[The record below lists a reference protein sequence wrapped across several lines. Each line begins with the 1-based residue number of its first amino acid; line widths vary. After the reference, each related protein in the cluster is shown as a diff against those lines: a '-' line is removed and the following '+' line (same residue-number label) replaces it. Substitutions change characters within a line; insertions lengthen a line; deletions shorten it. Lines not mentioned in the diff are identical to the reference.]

1 MSEKRSS
8 YKSVSY
14 GRKKNEK
21 QNYKGKNNS
30 NWRQRDY
37 KAPSSSPFVA
47 EKVVERPA
55 IRYTFEELLECYQPT
70 EIDERLQ
77 GFDHI
82 NEAPIRPWCLQPL
95 PEEEINKAWSRCIQ
109 THPRREHPR
118 FEKKKME
125 TLEEVKE
132 EDELSEEIRKDKTP
146 EELEKEEEEIL
157 LRENAREEKRKLKEA
172 KMEVIPE
179 EVIPK
184 EEDVKEEDVKEED
197 VKEEDVKEEEEK
209 KEDEV
214 KEEEK
219 KPMTREEQKEWIEA
233 QMLAFI
239 NSDSGKALFQSLGD
253 EKK

>member
-118 FEKKKME
+118 FEEKKKME

-132 EDELSEEIRKDKTP
+132 EDELSEEIRKEKTP

-157 LRENAREEKRKLKEA
+157 LRENAREEKRKQKEA

-184 EEDVKEEDVKEED
+184 EE
-197 VKEEDVKEEEEK
+197 EEK
-209 KEDEV
+209 KEDEVKEDEVKEV

-219 KPMTREEQKEWIEA
+219 KPMTREEQKKWIE
-233 QMLAFI
+233 
-239 NSDSGKALFQSLGD
+239 
-253 EKK
+253 